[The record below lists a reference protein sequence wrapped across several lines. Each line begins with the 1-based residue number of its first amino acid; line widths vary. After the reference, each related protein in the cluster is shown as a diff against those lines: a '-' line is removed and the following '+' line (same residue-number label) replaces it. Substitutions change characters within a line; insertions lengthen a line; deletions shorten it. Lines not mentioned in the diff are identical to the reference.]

1 LVLVEVVIMI
11 RLDLVKN
18 YAPIPVWNKFVD
30 HLRSQLS
37 EYTAVT
43 DNHVNTALA
52 EYRAVYYMEEVGN
65 LFESD
70 VLHWI
75 EFEDQELYTW
85 FMLRWS

>member
-1 LVLVEVVIMI
+1 MI

-18 YAPIPVWNKFVD
+18 YAPIPVWYKFYT
-30 HLRSQLS
+30 HLQ
-37 EYTAVT
+37 EQVEPQAVT
-43 DNHVNTALA
+43 DSYVNAALA
-52 EYRAVYYMEEVGN
+52 EYRAVYYQEDVGN
-65 LFESD
+65 IFESD